1 MDTLD
6 VKTRGKNIQNI
17 GLETSRFWSNFLRIF
32 KFSDGRFQIRSK
44 TTYSDLHQTLHGYI
58 GCQDTWKKH
67 TKHRIGDIKILVE
80 FFKNFQIFRWEVP
93 DKVKNDILRSSPN
106 FAWIH
111 WMSRHVEKTY
121 KT

>member
-1 MDTLD
+1 M
-6 VKTRGKNIQNI
+6 
-17 GLETSRFWSNFLRIF
+17 
-32 KFSDGRFQIRSK
+32 RSK
-44 TTYSDLHQTLHGYI
+44 TTYSDLHQTLQEYFA
-58 GCQDTWKKH
+58 CQDTWKKR
-67 TKHRIGDIKILVE
+67 TKQEIGDIKIFDE